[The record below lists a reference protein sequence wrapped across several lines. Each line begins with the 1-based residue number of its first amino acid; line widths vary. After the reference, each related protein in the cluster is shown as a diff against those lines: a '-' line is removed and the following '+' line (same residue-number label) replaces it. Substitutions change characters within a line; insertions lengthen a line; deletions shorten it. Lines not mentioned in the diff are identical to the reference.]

1 MTLNSTD
8 RHQRHSRQA
17 SDKSHRGSEPNP
29 NENGSLGAETAKL
42 ATPAATAGS
51 ELTYM
56 RGRAEFNTVFGDLA
70 KGKRNWQ
77 IVAFCAL
84 AIGFVLAAGLTAV
97 ATQSRITPY
106 VVEVDQLGRAQA
118 FGPADQMQAVD
129 QRVIVAQLARFVRDI
144 RTVLGDAAGQADLIK
159 RAYAFVDQRA
169 TPFLNEY
176 FTSPANDPRILG
188 KDLTRLVEISSILA
202 VPTTT
207 SDGSQTW
214 KVSWTESVLP
224 RAGGGAATESAWE
237 GYFTT
242 RISPPTTLDRITVN
256 PLGLYV
262 TSINWTELAKRAP
275 ALSPADTG
283 RPLPAKPVSPGA
295 VR

>member
-1 MTLNSTD
+1 M
-8 RHQRHSRQA
+8 A
-17 SDKSHRGSEPNP
+17 IP
-29 NENGSLGAETAKL
+29 TAR
-42 ATPAATAGS
+42 S
-51 ELTYM
+51 ELAYI

-84 AIGFVLAAGLTAV
+84 AIGFLLAGGLTAV

-118 FGPADQMQAVD
+118 IGPADQMKAVD
-129 QRVIVAQLARFVRDI
+129 QRVVVAQLARFVRDI
-144 RTVLGDAAGQADLIK
+144 RTVLGDPAGQADLIK

-176 FTSPANDPRILG
+176 FTGPANDPRILG
-188 KDLTRLVEISSILA
+188 KDFTRLVEISSILS
-202 VPTTT
+202 VPTIT

-214 KVSWTESVLP
+214 KVSWTESAIP
-224 RAGGGAATESAWE
+224 RAGGGAASESAWE

-262 TSINWTELAKRAP
+262 TSINWTELAKRASAVNQPDTSRSIPPTP
-275 ALSPADTG
+275 A
-283 RPLPAKPVSPGA
+283 SPGA
-295 VR
+295 AR